1 MNVTLTI
8 DHGATP
14 LTLNLG
20 ETSDTQGIGFFD
32 DGDLASYGGNLYLH
46 IDGQEYGQLFF
57 YTENGQPRIELGQFT
72 PANQQWEPAN
82 PLTTSV
88 PDLIAADE
96 AAPAEGN

>member
-1 MNVTLTI
+1 MNVTLTV
-8 DHGATP
+8 DHGGTP

-20 ETSDTQGIGFFD
+20 RTSSTDGIGFFD

-46 IDGQEYGQLFF
+46 IDGAEYGQLFF

-72 PANQQWEPAN
+72 PASQQWEPAN

-88 PDLIAADE
+88 PDLIAAAD
-96 AAPAEGN
+96 AEQTEED